1 MAASQAALA
10 GVGLESSTMQR
21 GVIMD
26 SMSAEAEIARTEL
39 PTWEYGW
46 VPPAEGTGIPEGL
59 FVG

>member
-10 GVGLESSTMQR
+10 GAGLESSTIQK
-21 GVIMD
+21 GVVMD
-26 SMSAEAEIARTEL
+26 SMSVEAAERPEL

-46 VPPAEGTGIPEGL
+46 FPADEGTGIPEAL